1 MKNWPQ
7 ISVDI
12 EKGDLCF
19 GCGQNNPVG
28 LKLSFQWDGKTARAE
43 FTPTKF
49 YQGWSGLVH
58 GGIIMSIL
66 DEAMGYATI
75 FEGMNCVTS
84 RMQANLRRPA
94 PIDEP
99 LIIAASIIKK
109 TGRLVEAKA
118 AMSLKDGTLIAEG
131 TATQFV
137 ISTKTGNAINKK
149 GKPDKRVL
157 ETKKKGRRENE
168 RSSCC

>member
-7 ISVDI
+7 IPVDT
-12 EKGDLCF
+12 EKGYRLCF
-19 GCGQNNPVG
+19 GCGRDNPIG

-66 DEAMGYATI
+66 DEAMAYAAL
-75 FEGMNCVTS
+75 FEGMNCVTAK
-84 RMQANLRRPA
+84 MQVNLKRPA
-94 PIDEP
+94 SIDEP
-99 LIIAASIIKK
+99 LIITASTVKK
-109 TGRLVEAKA
+109 TRKLVEAKA
-118 AMSLKDGTLIAEG
+118 TISLADGTLIAEG

-137 ISTKTGNAINKK
+137 INTKAKSNAQ
-149 GKPDKRVL
+149 
-157 ETKKKGRRENE
+157 E
-168 RSSCC
+168 

>member
-7 ISVDI
+7 ISVDT
-12 EKGDLCF
+12 EKGYSLCF
-19 GCGQNNPVG
+19 GCGQENPIG

-66 DEAMGYATI
+66 DEAMAYAAL
-75 FEGMNCVTS
+75 FEGMNCVTAK
-84 RMQANLRRPA
+84 MQVKLRRPA
-94 PIDEP
+94 SIGEP
-99 LIIAASIIKK
+99 LIITSSTIKK
-109 TGRLVEAKA
+109 ARKLIETRA
-118 AMSLKDGTLIAEG
+118 AISLKDGTLIAEG

-137 ISTKTGNAINKK
+137 INANIGAKN
-149 GKPDKRVL
+149 GKVS
-157 ETKKKGRRENE
+157 G
-168 RSSCC
+168 SYQA